1 MLKIT
6 YKEYLKYEELNRKN
20 NNYNQVKE
28 ESENYT
34 YDKNNEHDKV
44 FRDLLNIKEEA
55 LILINKALKPRKE
68 IEEEIELYNSRF
80 ITSKYKDRESD
91 IIYKVKNKNIFFI
104 IEHQSTIDYS
114 MVYRM
119 LEYSIE
125 IMRQIIQGKENK
137 RKTYKYPLII
147 PIVIYTG
154 DKKWDAKLS
163 MKEIKEKAQWYEEQ
177 EDISLVD
184 INEYTKEE
192 LLEEKNLLSKVM
204 LLEKSKNEAEF
215 IENVE
220 EILEIADDRNIDKL
234 KDIIIYKAYDA
245 LEQEELE
252 EMLNKMKNKKE
263 ESIMT
268 LGERIR
274 RNEREERMKARNEGK
289 IEGIKE
295 GINEGRMEG
304 ITEAINTTIKKMLLL
319 KLDEDII
326 KEVTGAKDNELQKL
340 KKELQG
346 V

>member
-1 MLKIT
+1 
-6 YKEYLKYEELNRKN
+6 
-20 NNYNQVKE
+20 
-28 ESENYT
+28 
-34 YDKNNEHDKV
+34 
-44 FRDLLNIKEEA
+44 
-55 LILINKALKPRKE
+55 
-68 IEEEIELYNSRF
+68 
-80 ITSKYKDRESD
+80 
-91 IIYKVKNKNIFFI
+91 
-104 IEHQSTIDYS
+104 
-114 MVYRM
+114 
-119 LEYSIE
+119 
-125 IMRQIIQGKENK
+125 
-137 RKTYKYPLII
+137 
-147 PIVIYTG
+147 
-154 DKKWDAKLS
+154 
-163 MKEIKEKAQWYEEQ
+163 MKEIKEKVQWYEEQ

-192 LLEEKNLLSKVM
+192 LLKEKNLLSKVM

-215 IENVE
+215 IENVK

>member
-44 FRDLLNIKEEA
+44 FRDLLSIKEEA
-55 LILINKALKPRKE
+55 LILINKALKPKE
-68 IEEEIELYNSRF
+68 KIKEEIELYNNRF

-163 MKEIKEKAQWYEEQ
+163 MKEIKEKVQWYEEQ

-192 LLEEKNLLSKVM
+192 LLKEKNLLSKVM

-215 IENVE
+215 IENVK

-245 LEQEELE
+245 LEQEDLE
-252 EMLNKMKNKKE
+252 EMLNKMKNRKE
-263 ESIMT
+263 KSIMT

-274 RNEREERMKARNEGK
+274 RNEREEREKARNEGRLEEK
-289 IEGIKE
+289 N
-295 GINEGRMEG
+295 IN
-304 ITEAINTTIKKMLLL
+304 IKKMLLL
-319 KLDEDII
+319 KLDENII
-326 KEVTGAKDNELQKL
+326 KEVTGVKDKELEKV
-340 KKELQG
+340 KKELEN
-346 V
+346 